1 MLIASST
8 NFANANNNGNANNNS
23 ASNVGGVRPLLKR
36 YQMTICRISEQGM
49 SVHPSGKVN

>member
-8 NFANANNNGNANNNS
+8 DFADANYGGLAYDAS

-49 SVHPSGKVN
+49 SVHPSGEVN